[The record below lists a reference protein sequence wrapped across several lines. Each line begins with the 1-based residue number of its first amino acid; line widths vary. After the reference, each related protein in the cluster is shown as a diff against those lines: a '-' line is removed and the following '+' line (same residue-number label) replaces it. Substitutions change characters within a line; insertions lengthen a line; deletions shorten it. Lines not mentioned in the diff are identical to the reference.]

1 MAAAVG
7 PAGEGVEAEF
17 VLPVAGAGETRDGGE
32 ALQLGVVLEEGD
44 LGLPVELGEVADPGA
59 ASLNVEEDVVGV
71 GGVDAEVLVDL
82 AELVLLDCELDEGVG
97 VEGVGGGGVVAH
109 VEGAQH

>member
-1 MAAAVG
+1 M
-7 PAGEGVEAEF
+7 
-17 VLPVAGAGETRDGGE
+17 
-32 ALQLGVVLEEGD
+32 
-44 LGLPVELGEVADPGA
+44 
-59 ASLNVEEDVVGV
+59 